1 MLQLY
6 LPGSCAQVEFV
17 LIPYL
22 MKFFHT
28 WVLHWVHHVFRMA
41 SLRSFLWGAVVTMT
55 SKRTFFFWAGGM
67 MWKFLN
73 TGCLIKNSSSGETEL
88 ADFFTKLDNR
98 LLKPFSL
105 IDWLLSIVMKN
116 IVTIKQALD
125 MITAT
130 LNFVLLLWWSYFFLH
145 YLNKMKE
152 KVNIQ
157 DKERKSKDFD

>member
-1 MLQLY
+1 
-6 LPGSCAQVEFV
+6 
-17 LIPYL
+17 
-22 MKFFHT
+22 
-28 WVLHWVHHVFRMA
+28 
-41 SLRSFLWGAVVTMT
+41 
-55 SKRTFFFWAGGM
+55 

-130 LNFVLLLWWSYFFLH
+130 LNIIRMRFFIALMMIIFFFTLLKQ
-145 YLNKMKE
+145 N
-152 KVNIQ
+152 
-157 DKERKSKDFD
+157 ERESKYTG